1 MESLGK
7 HILVDYHD
15 CSREILNNTA
25 LVEEFMLE
33 AARQA
38 SATIIQ
44 SHFHHFSP
52 FGVSGVVIIQ
62 ESHLTIHT
70 WPESRY
76 AAVDIFTCG
85 AQMNPWKAH
94 EYLMKALCAGK
105 SDIKDIPRGRRDNII
120 GKR

>member
-1 MESLGK
+1 MESLGR

-15 CSREILNNTA
+15 CSRQILNNTT
-25 LVEEFMLE
+25 LIEEFMLE

-70 WPESRY
+70 WPESHY

-94 EYLMKALCAGK
+94 EYLMQALCAGH
-105 SDIKDIPRGRRDNII
+105 SDIKDISRGRRDNII
-120 GKR
+120 GKP